1 MLRLCGHTFHSQ
13 FQTVVRKRLAAL
25 TVASKELSSLAANN
39 NNNNKKKKKKEKN
52 GDVNPND
59 DSSGS
64 SISKRD
70 DNGSS
75 VEILYQRDPRRNGL
89 PKASFLVSSMNSMYW
104 LWYVFD
110 FIPAVNASPIEDLH
124 VDPIYGFGGLG
135 LSILIQSVFTFYP
148 LSLVSKIGYRAS
160 PAIAIATATADRSST
175 GSPNKKKNTTQHEQR
190 DILVWKHTLP
200 LLHTSQ
206 KPLVFPVGGI
216 TMDKTS
222 DDTRKI
228 LEELGG
234 DVGKFEGHLGL
245 TRISEKE
252 TNTNSGSITIN
263 FPLLVDIRSPS
274 EVYDSEMM
282 LQTLLSGKF
291 RGHREMGREQ
301 SRLGD
306 DANRQRTKHRRKQGQ
321 RRKNRG
327 AKR

>member
-39 NNNNKKKKKKEKN
+39 NNNNKEKKKEKN

-175 GSPNKKKNTTQHEQR
+175 GSPDKKKR
-190 DILVWKHTLP
+190 
-200 LLHTSQ
+200 
-206 KPLVFPVGGI
+206 
-216 TMDKTS
+216 
-222 DDTRKI
+222 
-228 LEELGG
+228 
-234 DVGKFEGHLGL
+234 
-245 TRISEKE
+245 
-252 TNTNSGSITIN
+252 
-263 FPLLVDIRSPS
+263 
-274 EVYDSEMM
+274 
-282 LQTLLSGKF
+282 TLLSTNNGTF
-291 RGHREMGREQ
+291 WCGSTRCHSCIPPRNHWFFLSVGLPWT
-301 SRLGD
+301 RLRTTPERSSKNWEGTW
-306 DANRQRTKHRRKQGQ
+306 ANSKVTWV
-321 RRKNRG
+321 
-327 AKR
+327 